1 MSSKGAYALIG
12 VQHSSMGGM
21 YDLPVEED
29 LACFVAVAGL
39 LTLLKEAAESD
50 DPMAL
55 PSYQGGPIGLH
66 GKLH

>member
-1 MSSKGAYALIG
+1 
-12 VQHSSMGGM
+12 M